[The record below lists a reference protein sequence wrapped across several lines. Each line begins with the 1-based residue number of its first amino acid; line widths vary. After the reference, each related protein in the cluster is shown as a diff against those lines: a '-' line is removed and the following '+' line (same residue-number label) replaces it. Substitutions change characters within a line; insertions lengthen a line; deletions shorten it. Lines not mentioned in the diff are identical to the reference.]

1 MWMVKQCPTHLRK
14 MLVDN
19 FLGFRL
25 LDVNPEV
32 VECLRGEPDD
42 PGLGHHTQGQL
53 LVHQGG
59 ARLRHVAL
67 VGDQTRPGKELWE
80 TLSFL
85 LKCIF
90 LVIYKVN
97 LYISRFVEYFFEV
110 SLHIVFS
117 CLLSSLQ
124 NLRFSELSFKADF

>member
-1 MWMVKQCPTHLRK
+1 MVKQCPTHLRK

-67 VGDQTRPGKELWE
+67 VGDQTRPGKE
-80 TLSFL
+80 TMGN
-85 LKCIF
+85 IVF
-90 LVIYKVN
+90 LVKM
-97 LYISRFVEYFFEV
+97 
-110 SLHIVFS
+110 
-117 CLLSSLQ
+117 
-124 NLRFSELSFKADF
+124 SFPSYL